1 MIRIII
7 LVAVMVAGLIFG
19 PQASGNKGYV
29 LIALGNY
36 TIESSVT
43 SAVILA
49 VLFYG
54 ALLIVE
60 WLLGRVFG
68 LRRKTL
74 GWYGSRR
81 RRKANQQTVA
91 ATLAMAE
98 GHYSQAEKLM
108 IKGASNSDTPL
119 LNYLSAA
126 KAAQARGDDAR
137 RDQYL
142 QKAQEENPKAELAL
156 TLTQTQLQIE
166 QGQYDT
172 ALAMLESVYALN
184 PRHPMV
190 LDQLRQVHLARQ
202 DWSALCDL
210 IPALHKVG
218 KLTPKQEEDLL
229 QQAWSGRLQQAAGSL
244 ETLKAVW
251 QDLPRKLRLEPELL
265 ACYGDLLRQLGAD
278 GEAATLWLEAL
289 RKQPMPQLL
298 ARLPKLKLD
307 SYQPLLALLAL
318 LQKQQ
323 GQPEVDTALAQ
334 LYLLA
339 GQLDDAQKLLE
350 QEVERAPSAAAY
362 HALGQLMDK
371 RRLTNKANEYYRQA
385 LELAGI

>member
-210 IPALHKVG
+210 IPSLHKVG

-278 GEAATLWLEAL
+278 GEAATLWQEAL

-307 SYQPLLALLAL
+307 SYQPLLAL

-385 LELAGI
+385 LELAGV

>member
-108 IKGASNSDTPL
+108 IKGASNSDIPL

-210 IPALHKVG
+210 IPSLHKVG

-229 QQAWSGRLQQAAGSL
+229 QQAWCGRLQQAAGSL

-278 GEAATLWLEAL
+278 SEAATLWQEAL

-307 SYQPLLALLAL
+307 SYQPLLTL

>member
-210 IPALHKVG
+210 IPTLHKVG

-278 GEAATLWLEAL
+278 GEAATLWQEAL

-307 SYQPLLALLAL
+307 SYQPLLAL

-339 GQLDDAQKLLE
+339 GQLDDAQTLLE

-385 LELAGI
+385 LELAGL

>member
-1 MIRIII
+1 MIRLIV
-7 LVAVMVAGLIFG
+7 LVAAMVAGLIFG

-29 LIALGNY
+29 LISLGNY
-36 TIESSVT
+36 TVESSVT

-108 IKGASNSDTPL
+108 LKGASNSDTPL

-126 KAAQARGDDAR
+126 KAAQARGDDVR

-190 LDQLRQVHLARQ
+190 LDQLRQVHLARE
-202 DWSALCDL
+202 DWAALIDL
-210 IPALHKVG
+210 IPVLHKVG

-229 QQAWSGRLQQAAGSL
+229 QQAWRGRLDVASGAL
-244 ETLKAVW
+244 ETLRPIW
-251 QDLPRKLRLEPELL
+251 QELPRKLRQDPDLL
-265 ACYGDLLRQLGAD
+265 AAYGDRLRQLGAD
-278 GEAATLWLEAL
+278 NEAAELWLDAL
-289 RKQPMPQLL
+289 RKQVSPQLL

-307 SYQPLLALLAL
+307 SYQPMLTL
-318 LQKQQ
+318 LQKIPD
-323 GQPEVDTALAQ
+323 QPGVDAALAQ
-334 LYLLA
+334 VYLLA
-339 GQLDDAQKLLE
+339 GQLDDAQRLLE
-350 QEVERAPSAAAY
+350 QEVAKAPNAAVY
-362 HALGQLMDK
+362 HALGQVMDK

-385 LELAGI
+385 LQLADV

>member
-81 RRKANQQTVA
+81 RRKANQQTIA

-210 IPALHKVG
+210 IPSLHKVG

-244 ETLKAVW
+244 ETLKAEW

-265 ACYGDLLRQLGAD
+265 ACYGDQLRQLGAD
-278 GEAATLWLEAL
+278 GEAATLWQEAL

-307 SYQPLLALLAL
+307 SYQPLLAL

-339 GQLDDAQKLLE
+339 GQLDDAQTLLE

>member
-108 IKGASNSDTPL
+108 LKGASNSDTPL

-126 KAAQARGDDAR
+126 KAAQARGDDVR

-190 LDQLRQVHLARQ
+190 LDQLRQVHLARH
-202 DWSALCDL
+202 DWAALCDL
-210 IPALHKVG
+210 IPTLHKVG
-218 KLTPKQEEDLL
+218 KLTPKQEEELL
-229 QQAWSGRLQQAAGSL
+229 QQAWNGRLQQAASTL

-251 QDLPRKLRLEPELL
+251 QELPRKLRLEPELL
-265 ACYGDLLRQLGAD
+265 ASYGDLLRGLGAD
-278 GEAATLWLEAL
+278 SEAANLWQEAL
-289 RKQPMPQLL
+289 RKQAMPQLL
-298 ARLPKLKLD
+298 SRLPKLKLD
-307 SYQPLLALLAL
+307 NYQPLLAL

-323 GQPEVDTALAQ
+323 GQPEVDNALAQ

-350 QEVERAPSAAAY
+350 RQVEKAPSAAVY
-362 HALGQLMDK
+362 HALGQVMDK

>member
-307 SYQPLLALLAL
+307 SYQPLLALL
-318 LQKQQ
+318 QKQQ

-385 LELAGI
+385 LELAGV

>member
-81 RRKANQQTVA
+81 RRKANQQTIA

-278 GEAATLWLEAL
+278 GEAATLWQEAL

-307 SYQPLLALLAL
+307 SYQPLLAL

>member
-54 ALLIVE
+54 ALLLIE

-68 LRRKTL
+68 LRRKTQ

-202 DWSALCDL
+202 EWSALCDL

-229 QQAWSGRLQQAAGSL
+229 QQAWSGRLQQAANSL

-251 QDLPRKLRLEPELL
+251 QDLPRKLRLEPALL

-278 GEAATLWLEAL
+278 NEAATLWQEAL

-307 SYQPLLALLAL
+307 NYQPLLAL

-323 GQPEVDTALAQ
+323 GQPNVDTALAQ

-350 QEVERAPSAAAY
+350 QEVVSAPSAAAY

-385 LELAGI
+385 LELAGV

>member
-1 MIRIII
+1 MIRLIV
-7 LVAVMVAGLIFG
+7 LVAAMVAGLIFG

-29 LIALGNY
+29 LISLGNY
-36 TIESSVT
+36 TVESSVT

-108 IKGASNSDTPL
+108 LKGASNSDTPL

-126 KAAQARGDDAR
+126 KAAQARGDDVR

-190 LDQLRQVHLARQ
+190 LDQLRQVHLARE
-202 DWSALCDL
+202 DWAALIDL
-210 IPALHKVG
+210 IPVLHKVG

-229 QQAWSGRLQQAAGSL
+229 QQAWRGRLDAASGAL
-244 ETLKAVW
+244 ETLRPIW
-251 QDLPRKLRLEPELL
+251 QELPRKLRQDPDLL
-265 ACYGDLLRQLGAD
+265 AAYGDRLRQLGAD
-278 GEAATLWLEAL
+278 NEAAELWLDAL
-289 RKQPMPQLL
+289 RKQVSPQLL
-298 ARLPKLKLD
+298 TRLPKLKLD
-307 SYQPLLALLAL
+307 SYQPMLTL
-318 LQKQQ
+318 LQKIQD
-323 GQPEVDTALAQ
+323 QPGVDAALAQ
-334 LYLLA
+334 VYLLA
-339 GQLDDAQKLLE
+339 GQLDDAQRLLE
-350 QEVERAPSAAAY
+350 QEVTKAPNAAVY
-362 HALGQLMDK
+362 HALGQVMDK

-385 LELAGI
+385 LQLADV

>member
-49 VLFYG
+49 VLLYG

-60 WLLGRVFG
+60 WLLGRIFG

-210 IPALHKVG
+210 IPTLHKVG

-307 SYQPLLALLAL
+307 SYQPLLALL
-318 LQKQQ
+318 QKQQ

-385 LELAGI
+385 LELAGV

>member
-1 MIRIII
+1 MIRLIV
-7 LVAVMVAGLIFG
+7 LVAAIVAGLIFG

-29 LIALGNY
+29 LISLGNY
-36 TIESSVT
+36 TVESSVT

-108 IKGASNSDTPL
+108 LKGASNSDTPL

-126 KAAQARGDDAR
+126 KAAQARGDDVR

-166 QGQYDT
+166 RGQYDT

-190 LDQLRQVHLARQ
+190 LDQLRQVHLARE
-202 DWSALCDL
+202 DWAALIDL
-210 IPALHKVG
+210 IPVLHKVG
-218 KLTPKQEEDLL
+218 KLTPKQEEELL
-229 QQAWSGRLQQAAGSL
+229 QQAWRGRLDAASGAL
-244 ETLKAVW
+244 ETLRPIW
-251 QDLPRKLRLEPELL
+251 QELPRKLRQDPDLL
-265 ACYGDLLRQLGAD
+265 AAYGDRLRQLGAD
-278 GEAATLWLEAL
+278 NEAAELWLDAL
-289 RKQPMPQLL
+289 RKQVSPQLL

-307 SYQPLLALLAL
+307 SYQPMLTL
-318 LQKQQ
+318 LQKIQD
-323 GQPEVDTALAQ
+323 QPGVDAALAQ
-334 LYLLA
+334 VYLLA
-339 GQLDDAQKLLE
+339 GQLDDAQRLLE
-350 QEVERAPSAAAY
+350 QEVAKAPNAAVY
-362 HALGQLMDK
+362 HALGQVMDK

-385 LELAGI
+385 LQLADV

>member
-210 IPALHKVG
+210 IPTLHKVG

-278 GEAATLWLEAL
+278 GEAATLWQEAL

-298 ARLPKLKLD
+298 TRLPKLKLD
-307 SYQPLLALLAL
+307 NYQPLLAL

-334 LYLLA
+334 IYLLA

>member
-190 LDQLRQVHLARQ
+190 LDQLRQVHLSRQ

-218 KLTPKQEEDLL
+218 KLTTKQEEDLL
-229 QQAWSGRLQQAAGSL
+229 QQAWCGRLQQAAGSL

-278 GEAATLWLEAL
+278 GEAATLWQEAL

-307 SYQPLLALLAL
+307 SYQPLLAL

-362 HALGQLMDK
+362 HALGQVMDK

>member
-1 MIRIII
+1 MIRLIV

-29 LIALGNY
+29 LISLGNY
-36 TIESSVT
+36 TVESSVT

-54 ALLIVE
+54 LLLIVE
-60 WLLGRVFG
+60 WVLGRVFG

-108 IKGASNSDTPL
+108 LKGASNSDTPL

-126 KAAQARGDDAR
+126 KAAQARGDDVR
-137 RDQYL
+137 RDHYL

-156 TLTQTQLQIE
+156 TLIQTQLQIE
-166 QGQYDT
+166 QGQYDS
-172 ALAMLESVYALN
+172 ALGRLESIYALN

-190 LDQLRQVHLARQ
+190 LDQLRQVYLARE
-202 DWSALCDL
+202 DWAALIDL
-210 IPALHKVG
+210 APALRKVG
-218 KLTPKQEEDLL
+218 KLTAQQEETLL
-229 QQAWSGRLQQAAGSL
+229 HQAWCGRLEAASGSL
-244 ETLKAVW
+244 DTLRTVW
-251 QDLPRKLRLEPELL
+251 QGLPRKQRQDPVLL
-265 ACYGDLLRQLGAD
+265 ASYGDRLRRLGAD
-278 GEAATLWLEAL
+278 AEAADLWLEAL
-289 RKQPMPQLL
+289 RKDPSPELF

-307 SYQPLLALLAL
+307 DYQPMLTLLRKI
-318 LQKQQ
+318 QD
-323 GQPEVDTALAQ
+323 QPGAEAALARV
-334 LYLLA
+334 YLLA
-339 GQLDDAQKLLE
+339 GQLDDAQRLLE
-350 QEVERAPSAAAY
+350 QEVAKAPDAALY
-362 HALGQLMDK
+362 HALGQVMDK

-385 LELAGI
+385 LQLADI

>member
-1 MIRIII
+1 MIRLIV
-7 LVAVMVAGLIFG
+7 LVAAMVAGLIFG

-29 LIALGNY
+29 LISLGNY
-36 TIESSVT
+36 TVESSVT

-108 IKGASNSDTPL
+108 LKGASNSDTPL

-126 KAAQARGDDAR
+126 KAAQARGDDVR

-190 LDQLRQVHLARQ
+190 LDQLRQVHLARE
-202 DWSALCDL
+202 DWAALIDL
-210 IPALHKVG
+210 LPVLHKVG

-229 QQAWSGRLQQAAGSL
+229 QQASRGRLDAASGAL
-244 ETLKAVW
+244 ETLRPIW
-251 QDLPRKLRLEPELL
+251 QELPRKLRQDPDLL
-265 ACYGDLLRQLGAD
+265 AAYGDRLRQLGAD
-278 GEAATLWLEAL
+278 NEAAELWLDAL
-289 RKQPMPQLL
+289 RKQVSPQLL
-298 ARLPKLKLD
+298 TRLPKLKLD
-307 SYQPLLALLAL
+307 NYQPMLTL
-318 LQKQQ
+318 LQKIQD
-323 GQPEVDTALAQ
+323 QPGVDAALAQ
-334 LYLLA
+334 IYLLA
-339 GQLDDAQKLLE
+339 GQLDDAQRLLE
-350 QEVERAPSAAAY
+350 QEVAKAPNAAVY
-362 HALGQLMDK
+362 HALGQVMDK

-385 LELAGI
+385 LQLADV

>member
-108 IKGASNSDTPL
+108 LKGASNSDTPL

-126 KAAQARGDDAR
+126 KAAQARGDDVR

-190 LDQLRQVHLARQ
+190 LDQLRQVHLARH
-202 DWSALCDL
+202 DWAALCDL
-210 IPALHKVG
+210 IPTLHKVG
-218 KLTPKQEEDLL
+218 KLTPKQEEELL
-229 QQAWSGRLQQAAGSL
+229 QQAWNGRLQQAASKL

-251 QDLPRKLRLEPELL
+251 QELPRKLRLEPELL
-265 ACYGDLLRQLGAD
+265 ASYGDLLRGLGAD
-278 GEAATLWLEAL
+278 SEAATLWQEAL
-289 RKQPMPQLL
+289 RKQAMPQLL
-298 ARLPKLKLD
+298 SRLPKLKLD
-307 SYQPLLALLAL
+307 NYQPLLAL

-323 GQPEVDTALAQ
+323 GQPEVDNALAQ

-339 GQLDDAQKLLE
+339 GQLDEAQKLLE
-350 QEVERAPSAAAY
+350 QQVEKAPSAAVY
-362 HALGQLMDK
+362 HALGQVMDK

>member
-108 IKGASNSDTPL
+108 LKGASNSDTPL

-126 KAAQARGDDAR
+126 KAAQARGDDVR

-190 LDQLRQVHLARQ
+190 LDQLRQVHLARH
-202 DWSALCDL
+202 DWAALCDL
-210 IPALHKVG
+210 IPTLHKVG
-218 KLTPKQEEDLL
+218 KLTPKQEEELL
-229 QQAWSGRLQQAAGSL
+229 QQAWNGRLQQAASKL

-251 QDLPRKLRLEPELL
+251 QELPRKLRLEPELL
-265 ACYGDLLRQLGAD
+265 ASYGDLLRGLGAD
-278 GEAATLWLEAL
+278 SEAANLWQEAL
-289 RKQPMPQLL
+289 RKQAMPQLL
-298 ARLPKLKLD
+298 SRLPKLKLD
-307 SYQPLLALLAL
+307 NYQPLLAL

-323 GQPEVDTALAQ
+323 GLPEVDNALAQ

-339 GQLDDAQKLLE
+339 GQLDEAQKLLE
-350 QEVERAPSAAAY
+350 QQVEKAPSAAVY
-362 HALGQLMDK
+362 HALGQVMDK

>member
-108 IKGASNSDTPL
+108 LKGASNSDTPL

-126 KAAQARGDDAR
+126 KAAQARGDDVR

-190 LDQLRQVHLARQ
+190 LDQLRQVHLARH
-202 DWSALCDL
+202 DWAALCDL
-210 IPALHKVG
+210 IPTLHKVG

-229 QQAWSGRLQQAAGSL
+229 QQAWNGRLQQAASNL

-251 QDLPRKLRLEPELL
+251 QELPRKLRLEPELL
-265 ACYGDLLRQLGAD
+265 ASYGDLLRGLGAD
-278 GEAATLWLEAL
+278 SEAASLWQEAL
-289 RKQPMPQLL
+289 RKQAMPQLL
-298 ARLPKLKLD
+298 SRLPKLKLD
-307 SYQPLLALLAL
+307 NYQPLLAL

-323 GQPEVDTALAQ
+323 GQPEVDNALAQ

-339 GQLDDAQKLLE
+339 GQLDEAQKLLE
-350 QEVERAPSAAAY
+350 QQVEKAPSAAVY
-362 HALGQLMDK
+362 HALGQVMDK

>member
-54 ALLIVE
+54 ALLLIE

-190 LDQLRQVHLARQ
+190 LDQLRQVHLARK

-229 QQAWSGRLQQAAGSL
+229 QQAWSGRLQQAASSL

-278 GEAATLWLEAL
+278 GEAATLWQEAL

-307 SYQPLLALLAL
+307 NYQPLLAL

-323 GQPEVDTALAQ
+323 GQPNVDTALAQ

-350 QEVERAPSAAAY
+350 QEVVSAPSAAAY

-385 LELAGI
+385 LELAGV

>member
-218 KLTPKQEEDLL
+218 KLTPKQEEELL
-229 QQAWSGRLQQAAGSL
+229 QQAWSGRLQQAASSL

-278 GEAATLWLEAL
+278 GEAATLWQEAL

-307 SYQPLLALLAL
+307 SYQPLLAL

-339 GQLDDAQKLLE
+339 GQLDDAQTLLE

-385 LELAGI
+385 LELAGL

>member
-1 MIRIII
+1 MIRLIV
-7 LVAVMVAGLIFG
+7 LVAAMVAGLIFG

-29 LIALGNY
+29 LISLGNY
-36 TIESSVT
+36 TVESSVT

-108 IKGASNSDTPL
+108 LKGASNSDTPL

-126 KAAQARGDDAR
+126 KAAQARGDDVR

-190 LDQLRQVHLARQ
+190 LDQLRQVHLARE
-202 DWSALCDL
+202 DWAALIDL
-210 IPALHKVG
+210 IPVLHKVG

-229 QQAWSGRLQQAAGSL
+229 QQAWRGRLDAASGAL
-244 ETLKAVW
+244 ETLRPIW
-251 QDLPRKLRLEPELL
+251 QELPRKLRQDPDLL
-265 ACYGDLLRQLGAD
+265 AAYGDRLRQLGAD
-278 GEAATLWLEAL
+278 NEAAELWLDAL
-289 RKQPMPQLL
+289 RKQVSPQLL

-307 SYQPLLALLAL
+307 SYQPMLTL
-318 LQKQQ
+318 LQKIQD
-323 GQPEVDTALAQ
+323 QPGVDAALAQ
-334 LYLLA
+334 VYLLA
-339 GQLDDAQKLLE
+339 GQLDDAQRLLE
-350 QEVERAPSAAAY
+350 QEVAKAPSAAVY
-362 HALGQLMDK
+362 HALGQVMDK

-385 LELAGI
+385 LQLADV

>member
-1 MIRIII
+1 MIRLIV
-7 LVAVMVAGLIFG
+7 LVAAMVAGLIFG

-29 LIALGNY
+29 LISLGNY
-36 TIESSVT
+36 TVESSVT

-91 ATLAMAE
+91 ATP
-98 GHYSQAEKLM
+98 GHGRGALQPGRKLM
-108 IKGASNSDTPL
+108 LKGASNSDTPL

-126 KAAQARGDDAR
+126 KAAQARGDDVR

-142 QKAQEENPKAELAL
+142 QKAREENPKGRAGTDPDPDPAADRAGPVRYRAGHAGIRLRPQPAPPHGAGPAAPGAPGPRDWAAL
-156 TLTQTQLQIE
+156 I
-166 QGQYDT
+166 
-172 ALAMLESVYALN
+172 
-184 PRHPMV
+184 
-190 LDQLRQVHLARQ
+190 
-202 DWSALCDL
+202 DL
-210 IPALHKVG
+210 IPVLHKVG

-229 QQAWSGRLQQAAGSL
+229 QQAWRGRLDAASGASRPCARSGRSCRASCARIRSAG
-244 ETLKAVW
+244 
-251 QDLPRKLRLEPELL
+251 RLWRSP
-265 ACYGDLLRQLGAD
+265 ASAGAD
-278 GEAATLWLEAL
+278 NEAAELWLDAL
-289 RKQPMPQLL
+289 RKQVSPQLL

-307 SYQPLLALLAL
+307 SYQPMLTL
-318 LQKQQ
+318 LQKIQD
-323 GQPEVDTALAQ
+323 QPGVDAALAQ
-334 LYLLA
+334 VYLLA
-339 GQLDDAQKLLE
+339 GQTMPRACWSRRSQSA
-350 QEVERAPSAAAY
+350 ERRRLPCPRSGD
-362 HALGQLMDK
+362 GQ

-385 LELAGI
+385 LQLADV

>member
-210 IPALHKVG
+210 IPSLHKVG
-218 KLTPKQEEDLL
+218 KLAPKQEEDLL
-229 QQAWSGRLQQAAGSL
+229 QQAWCGRLQQAAGSV

-278 GEAATLWLEAL
+278 GEAATLWQEAL

-307 SYQPLLALLAL
+307 SYQPLLAL

-385 LELAGI
+385 LELAGV

>member
-1 MIRIII
+1 MIRLIV
-7 LVAVMVAGLIFG
+7 LVAAMVAGLIFG

-29 LIALGNY
+29 LISLGNY
-36 TIESSVT
+36 TVESSVT

-54 ALLIVE
+54 ALLLVE

-108 IKGASNSDTPL
+108 LKGASNSDTPL

-126 KAAQARGDDAR
+126 KAAQARGDDVR

-190 LDQLRQVHLARQ
+190 LDQLRQVHLARE
-202 DWSALCDL
+202 DWAALIDL
-210 IPALHKVG
+210 IPVLHKVG

-229 QQAWSGRLQQAAGSL
+229 QQAWRGRLNAASGAL
-244 ETLKAVW
+244 ETLRPIW
-251 QDLPRKLRLEPELL
+251 QELPRKLRQDPDLL
-265 ACYGDLLRQLGAD
+265 AAYGDRLRQLGAD
-278 GEAATLWLEAL
+278 NEAAELWLDAL
-289 RKQPMPQLL
+289 RKQVSPQLL

-307 SYQPLLALLAL
+307 SYQPMLTL
-318 LQKQQ
+318 LQKIQD
-323 GQPEVDTALAQ
+323 QPGVDAALAQ
-334 LYLLA
+334 VYLLA
-339 GQLDDAQKLLE
+339 GQLDDAQRLLE
-350 QEVERAPSAAAY
+350 QEVEKAPNAAVY
-362 HALGQLMDK
+362 HALGQVMDK

-385 LELAGI
+385 LQLADV

>member
-218 KLTPKQEEDLL
+218 KLTTKQEEDLL
-229 QQAWSGRLQQAAGSL
+229 QQAWCGRLQQAAGSL

-278 GEAATLWLEAL
+278 GEAATLWQEAL

-307 SYQPLLALLAL
+307 SYQPLLAL

-385 LELAGI
+385 LELAGV

>member
-98 GHYSQAEKLM
+98 GQYSQAEKLL

-251 QDLPRKLRLEPELL
+251 QDLPRKLRLEPDLL

-278 GEAATLWLEAL
+278 NEAATLWQEAL
-289 RKQPMPQLL
+289 RKQLMPQLL

-307 SYQPLLALLAL
+307 SYQPLLALL
-318 LQKQQ
+318 QKQQ
-323 GQPEVDTALAQ
+323 GQPDVDTALAQ

-339 GQLDDAQKLLE
+339 GQLDEAQKLLE

-385 LELAGI
+385 LVLAGV

>member
-1 MIRIII
+1 
-7 LVAVMVAGLIFG
+7 
-19 PQASGNKGYV
+19 
-29 LIALGNY
+29 
-36 TIESSVT
+36 
-43 SAVILA
+43 
-49 VLFYG
+49 
-54 ALLIVE
+54 
-60 WLLGRVFG
+60 
-68 LRRKTL
+68 
-74 GWYGSRR
+74 
-81 RRKANQQTVA
+81 
-91 ATLAMAE
+91 
-98 GHYSQAEKLM
+98 KLM

-229 QQAWSGRLQQAAGSL
+229 QQAWCGRLQQAAGSL

-278 GEAATLWLEAL
+278 GEAATLWQEAL

-307 SYQPLLALLAL
+307 SYQPLLAL

>member
-218 KLTPKQEEDLL
+218 RLTPKQEEDLL
-229 QQAWSGRLQQAAGSL
+229 QQAWSGRLRQAAGSL

-251 QDLPRKLRLEPELL
+251 QDLPRKLRLEPDLL

-278 GEAATLWLEAL
+278 GEAATLWQEAL

-307 SYQPLLALLAL
+307 SYQPLLAL

-385 LELAGI
+385 LELVGV

>member
-1 MIRIII
+1 MFRIII
-7 LVAVMVAGLIFG
+7 LVAVMVAGLMFG
-19 PQASGNKGYV
+19 PEASGNKGYV

-54 ALLIVE
+54 ALLLVE
-60 WLLGRVFG
+60 WILGRVFG

-98 GHYSQAEKLM
+98 GQYSQAEKLL

-172 ALAMLESVYALN
+172 ALATLESVYALN

-190 LDQLRQVHLARQ
+190 LDQLRQVHQARQ

-210 IPALHKVG
+210 IPVLHKVG

-229 QQAWSGRLQQAAGSL
+229 QQAWSGRLQQAAESL
-244 ETLKAVW
+244 DTLKATW
-251 QDLPRKLRLEPELL
+251 QELPRKLRLEPELL
-265 ACYGDLLRQLGAD
+265 VRYGDMLCRLGAD
-278 GEAATLWLEAL
+278 GEAATLWQEAL
-289 RKQPMPQLL
+289 RKQAMPQLL
-298 ARLPKLKLD
+298 ARLPRLKLD
-307 SYQPLLALLAL
+307 NYQPLLAQ
-318 LQKQQ
+318 LQKMQ

-334 LYLLA
+334 LYLLS
-339 GQLDDAQKLLE
+339 GQLDEAQKLLE
-350 QEVERAPSAAAY
+350 QEVARAPSAAAY

-385 LELAGI
+385 LALAGI

>member
-98 GHYSQAEKLM
+98 GQYSQAEKLL

-229 QQAWSGRLQQAAGSL
+229 KQAWCGRLQQAAGSL
-244 ETLKAVW
+244 ETIKAVW

-278 GEAATLWLEAL
+278 NEAATLWQEAL

-307 SYQPLLALLAL
+307 SYQPLLALL
-318 LQKQQ
+318 QKQQ
-323 GQPEVDTALAQ
+323 GQPDVDTALAQ

-350 QEVERAPSAAAY
+350 QEVERAPNAAAY

-385 LELAGI
+385 LALAGI

>member
-1 MIRIII
+1 MIRLIV
-7 LVAVMVAGLIFG
+7 LVAAMVAGLIFG

-29 LIALGNY
+29 LISLGNY
-36 TIESSVT
+36 TVESSVT

-108 IKGASNSDTPL
+108 LKGASNSDTPL

-126 KAAQARGDDAR
+126 KAAQARGDDVR

-190 LDQLRQVHLARQ
+190 LDQLRQVHLARE
-202 DWSALCDL
+202 DWAALIDL
-210 IPALHKVG
+210 IPVLHKVG
-218 KLTPKQEEDLL
+218 KLTPKQGEELL
-229 QQAWSGRLQQAAGSL
+229 QQAWRGRLDAASGAL
-244 ETLKAVW
+244 ETLRPIW
-251 QDLPRKLRLEPELL
+251 QELPRKLRQDPDLL
-265 ACYGDLLRQLGAD
+265 AAYGDRLRQLGAD
-278 GEAATLWLEAL
+278 NEAAELWLDAL
-289 RKQPMPQLL
+289 RKQVSPQLL

-307 SYQPLLALLAL
+307 SYQPMLTL
-318 LQKQQ
+318 LQKIQD
-323 GQPEVDTALAQ
+323 QPGVDAALAQ
-334 LYLLA
+334 VYLLA
-339 GQLDDAQKLLE
+339 GQLDDAQRLLE
-350 QEVERAPSAAAY
+350 QEVAKAPNAAVY
-362 HALGQLMDK
+362 HALGQVMDK

-385 LELAGI
+385 LQLADV

>member
-210 IPALHKVG
+210 TPALHKVG
-218 KLTPKQEEDLL
+218 KLTPKQEEELL

-278 GEAATLWLEAL
+278 GEAATLWQEAL

-307 SYQPLLALLAL
+307 SYQPLLAL

-385 LELAGI
+385 LELAGV

>member
-98 GHYSQAEKLM
+98 GHYSQAEKLL

-210 IPALHKVG
+210 IPSLHKVG

-278 GEAATLWLEAL
+278 GEAATLWQEAL

-307 SYQPLLALLAL
+307 SYQPLLTL

>member
-60 WLLGRVFG
+60 WLLGRIFG

-210 IPALHKVG
+210 IPSLHKVG

-278 GEAATLWLEAL
+278 GEAATLWQEAL

-307 SYQPLLALLAL
+307 SYQPLLAL

-385 LELAGI
+385 LELAGV

>member
-98 GHYSQAEKLM
+98 GQYSQAEKLL

-229 QQAWSGRLQQAAGSL
+229 QQAWSGRLQQAASSL

-278 GEAATLWLEAL
+278 GEAATLWQEAL

-307 SYQPLLALLAL
+307 NYQPLLAL

-323 GQPEVDTALAQ
+323 GQPNVDTALAQ

-350 QEVERAPSAAAY
+350 QEVVSAPSAAAY

-385 LELAGI
+385 LVLAGV

>member
-210 IPALHKVG
+210 IPSLHKVG

-278 GEAATLWLEAL
+278 GEAATLWQEAL

-307 SYQPLLALLAL
+307 SYQPLLTL